1 MNVSREVAAPGVL
14 ANDEPV
20 KGREG
25 RDRSGLTAHVVSSV
39 DNGFLL
45 FNQDGSF
52 VYTPAADFL
61 GTDSFTYYAHDGVAS
76 SDVVTVT
83 LTISEGS
90 TSAPVANDDAYT
102 LSQDSVLDVT
112 APGVLGN
119 DQKVTGKEGRNR
131 QNLSAQLLTDAG
143 NGNLDLSSDGAFR
156 YTPDA
161 GFSGTDSFTYN
172 VYDGIAISNVALVT
186 VTIDAAL
193 NEAPVALADT
203 ATVLAGE
210 SVLIAVLANDT
221 DDGTLDVSTV
231 TVASGPDPSKGTV
244 AVNADGTIT
253 YTSTAAG
260 ADTDSFSYTVAD
272 DQGVSSSAALVTVT
286 ISTGNSAPT
295 ADAGVDQTVLVDD
308 TVTLDGSGSGD
319 ADVRAM
325 LTAIA

>member
-1 MNVSREVAAPGVL
+1 LFKTGGPVLAQTVAAPVGVPDSYDVEMNVSREVAAPGVL

-186 VTIDAAL
+186 V
-193 NEAPVALADT
+193 
-203 ATVLAGE
+203 
-210 SVLIAVLANDT
+210 VLANDT

-272 DQGVSSSAALVTVT
+272 DQGVN
-286 ISTGNSAPT
+286 GDDQYWQQC
-295 ADAGVDQTVLVDD
+295 ADG
-308 TVTLDGSGSGD
+308 GCGC
-319 ADVRAM
+319 
-325 LTAIA
+325 

>member
-193 NEAPVALADT
+193 NEAPVAL
-203 ATVLAGE
+203 
-210 SVLIAVLANDT
+210 
-221 DDGTLDVSTV
+221 
-231 TVASGPDPSKGTV
+231 VASGPDPSKGTV

-286 ISTGNSAPT
+286 ISTGNSAPNGDDQYWQQC
-295 ADAGVDQTVLVDD
+295 ADG
-308 TVTLDGSGSGD
+308 GCGC
-319 ADVRAM
+319 
-325 LTAIA
+325 